1 MELAHWQRDGR
12 YFMWRSQRIFY
23 RDDPAADE
31 ASDVLICLHGF
42 PTASWDWHR
51 LWPGLRATHRLIAPD
66 FLGYGFSSK
75 PKNHA
80 YSTAEQTDIVLAL
93 LAHLGIGRVHVLAH
107 DFGDSVAQELLA
119 RALEPER
126 RLSLSVCSV
135 CYLNGGLFM
144 EAARPRLIQRL
155 LLSPLGPW
163 LSRRL
168 DYRRFARSFAA
179 IFGPDTQPD
188 AAELADFWQLIHHD
202 NGHHLGHALIQ
213 YIPERHRQRAR
224 WVAAMQRTTVPQR
237 LVIGLADPVSGW
249 RIAWRYREL
258 LPSADVIELPGIG
271 HYPQIE
277 APEAVLTAHAQFLHQ
292 IAGLSTKCRADTSS
306 AEPRG

>member
-1 MELAHWQRDGR
+1 MELAHWLEDGR
-12 YFMWRSQRIFY
+12 YFTWRTQRIFY
-23 RDDPAADE
+23 RYDTSAGDDA
-31 ASDVLICLHGF
+31 DVLLCLHGF

-51 LWPGLRATHRLIAPD
+51 LWPTLATSQRVVALD

-75 PKNHA
+75 PRPHA
-80 YSTAEQTDIVLAL
+80 YSASEQADIVIAL
-93 LAHLGIGRVHVLAH
+93 LQHLGITRVHVLAH

-119 RALEPER
+119 RTLEPER

-155 LLSPLGPW
+155 LLSPMGPW

-188 AAELADFWQLIHHD
+188 AAELTDFWQLIRLGD
-202 NGHHLGHALIQ
+202 GHHLGHALIQ

-249 RIAWRYREL
+249 RIARRYREL
-258 LPSADVIELPGIG
+258 LTKADVVELPGIG

-277 APEAVLTAHAQFLHQ
+277 APEAVLTALAQFLERMT
-292 IAGLSTKCRADTSS
+292 ANCA
-306 AEPRG
+306 